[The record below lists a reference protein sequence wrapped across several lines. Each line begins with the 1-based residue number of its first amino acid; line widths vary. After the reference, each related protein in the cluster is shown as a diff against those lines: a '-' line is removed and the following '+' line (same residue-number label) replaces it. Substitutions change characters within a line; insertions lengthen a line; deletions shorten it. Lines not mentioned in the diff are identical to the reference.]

1 MITCSFPTKHKQ
13 LRKEKTGRTQ
23 VEACGSG
30 AAYKKKLGRVSPHS
44 PVGSKWASVAIY
56 LLYCHWEFPLLSHVV
71 LCWKTGYS
79 GFCKSTGTHISMV
92 VIDEIALLGSP
103 PWKRAGMRI
112 QMSYSPMDA
121 PLQTVCCLGLQLLT
135 STWKMLDIQ
144 HQVKIENK
152 TR

>member
-44 PVGSKWASVAIY
+44 PVGATWASVAIY
-56 LLYCHWEFPLLSHVV
+56 LLYCHCKFPLLSHVV

-79 GFCKSTGTHISMV
+79 GFCKGTGTHISMV
-92 VIDEIALLGSP
+92 VIDETALLGSP
-103 PWKRAGMRI
+103 PVKESRYENPNVILSHGCSFTDSVLSRPPASYLNLRNAG
-112 QMSYSPMDA
+112 YS
-121 PLQTVCCLGLQLLT
+121 T
-135 STWKMLDIQ
+135 SG
-144 HQVKIENK
+144 
-152 TR
+152 